1 MNIQWDSVAAVLRTA
16 EKVVD
21 ASASIVTG
29 ASPVAGAVVA
39 TVGAAVGLAADLIDR
54 GMHPVEA
61 ITRIRSS
68 VPDFDAV
75 TQELENYAAG
85 KR

>member
-1 MNIQWDSVAAVLRTA
+1 MNVSWESVAAALRTG
-16 EKVVD
+16 EKITE
-21 ASASIVTG
+21 AAGQIAIG

-39 TVGAAVGLAADLIDR
+39 TVGAAIGLAADLIDS
-54 GMHPVEA
+54 GMHPIEA

-75 TQELENYAAG
+75 TREIENYARG
-85 KR
+85 QR